1 MKRNSELKKIFLILF
16 DISGYTKFMQAHKDR
31 IVHAEQIVGELLSTV
46 IDTATEPFIFYEFSG
61 DAVSFYV
68 ESDESPAMA
77 RDIWE
82 QVDGIFAAFRRR
94 ECELFD
100 DNVDRPC
107 KECKDC
113 PRLKLKA
120 ILHHCDVVITTLHGL
135 RKIAGP
141 DVILAHKLLKNS
153 VQAREYVIVTTEFYF
168 VGGMMTPM
176 GALLQGEQYEGFGDI
191 GVLVWYPEGGM
202 PDEVRPPSRAVPD
215 RDESESDDQ
224 KSRIGWD

>member
-82 QVDGIFAAFRRR
+82 QVDGIFAAFRSPVRSAR
-94 ECELFD
+94 T
-100 DNVDRPC
+100 V
-107 KECKDC
+107 
-113 PRLKLKA
+113 
-120 ILHHCDVVITTLHGL
+120 HGS
-135 RKIAGP
+135 
-141 DVILAHKLLKNS
+141 N
-153 VQAREYVIVTTEFYF
+153 
-168 VGGMMTPM
+168 
-176 GALLQGEQYEGFGDI
+176 
-191 GVLVWYPEGGM
+191 
-202 PDEVRPPSRAVPD
+202 
-215 RDESESDDQ
+215 
-224 KSRIGWD
+224 